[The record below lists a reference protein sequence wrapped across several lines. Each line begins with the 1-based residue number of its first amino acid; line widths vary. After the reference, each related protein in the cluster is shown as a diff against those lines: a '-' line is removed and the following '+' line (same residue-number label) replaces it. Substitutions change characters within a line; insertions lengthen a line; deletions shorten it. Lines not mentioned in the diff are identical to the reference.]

1 MRLETPRD
9 LIPMELTSDR
19 TFPVDYEGPLYC
31 SDIDGTYLQTDLSSA
46 AGMLAIPFEFA
57 IDKVAVPGAVALLRG
72 LRHGKTERSALHP
85 LYFVSASP
93 PQLRRVIE
101 RKMTLDGVEFD
112 GIAFKDQLRMLF
124 ARRVREIT
132 HQVAYKLGALF
143 RYRTLL
149 PAGARWTLFGDDL
162 EADAE
167 IFALFAD
174 GCAGLRG
181 RDLAHAIES
190 LGTRPDAAQFVAAL
204 ADGLPR
210 ADPVEGVHIRLARR
224 AGAVSWLGPARPLP
238 DMGGRLVAAADYL
251 TLALVLHRRGH
262 LRPEAVRAVA
272 RAILEADPRL
282 SLEELLSTAEASFPV
297 DRALGDD
304 LRAAPP

>member
-9 LIPMELTSDR
+9 LIPMELTNDR
-19 TFPVDYEGPLYC
+19 SFAPDYAGPLYC
-31 SDIDGTYLQTDLSSA
+31 SDIDGTYLETDLSSA

-72 LRHGKTERSALHP
+72 LRHGTTERSSLHP

-124 ARRVREIT
+124 ARRTREIT
-132 HQVAYKLGALF
+132 HQVAYKLAALF
-143 RYRTLL
+143 RYRALL
-149 PAGARWTLFGDDL
+149 PVGARWTLFGDDL
-162 EADAE
+162 ESDAE

-174 GCAGLRG
+174 ACAGLRG
-181 RDLAHAIES
+181 ADLAHALES
-190 LGTRPDAAQFVAAL
+190 LGTRPDAARWVAAL

-210 ADPVEGVHIRLARR
+210 ADPVSGVHIRLARR
-224 AGAVSWLGPARPLP
+224 AGARSWLGPARPLP
-238 DMGGRLVAAADYL
+238 GMGGRLVAAADYL
-251 TLALVLHRRGH
+251 THALVLHQRGQ
-262 LRPEAVRAVA
+262 LGAPAVRQVA
-272 RAILEADPRL
+272 RAVLEADPRL
-282 SLEELLSTAEASFPV
+282 HLGELVSGAEAAFPI
-297 DRALGDD
+297 DRSLAEA
-304 LRAAPP
+304 LRAGGA